1 MRIVIA
7 GLLACLAGA
16 APVAAQPYPAKPIT
30 MVIGLG
36 KGTTAEIM
44 GVVVAEVLSKNLG
57 QPVKVELKVGEG
69 SGIAM
74 ELVEKAAPDGY
85 TIGMITQGTHVFNLS
100 LYKTLRYDPKK
111 ILPVTPIAAVTNVM
125 TIHPSNPAK
134 TPLEVVAAA
143 KAAPGQLTYASGGI
157 GTSHHLS
164 GALFASMT
172 GSDIKHVPHLVSV
185 DGIKRIVSGE
195 ITMGFFN
202 IPTVIDEIRTG
213 KLKALAVTSLTR
225 SAHLPDLPT
234 LDASGIKGFDMVTWF
249 GFGVPAGTPQDIIQ
263 RLRDE
268 FAKVAADPAVQAKL
282 KEIGLDPIAQLQPA
296 EFGKFIDADLASWTP
311 IIKAASKP
319 D

>member
-1 MRIVIA
+1 M
-7 GLLACLAGA
+7 
-16 APVAAQPYPAKPIT
+16 PVQAQQYPARPIT

-69 SGIAM
+69 SGLAM
-74 ELVEKAAPDGY
+74 GEVEKAAPDGY

-111 ILPVTPIAAVTNVM
+111 IVPVTPIAAVTNVM

-164 GALFASMT
+164 GALFAAMT
-172 GSDIKHVPHLVSV
+172 GGDIKHVPHLVSV
-185 DGIKRIVSGE
+185 EGIKRIVSGE
-195 ITMGFFN
+195 MTMGFFN

-249 GFGVPAGTPQDIIQ
+249 GFGMPAGTPPEIIQ

-268 FAKVAADPAVQAKL
+268 FAKAAADPTVQAKF
-282 KEIGLDPIAQLQPA
+282 KDIGLDPIAQLQPA
-296 EFGKFIDADLASWTP
+296 EFGKMIDEDLAKWTP